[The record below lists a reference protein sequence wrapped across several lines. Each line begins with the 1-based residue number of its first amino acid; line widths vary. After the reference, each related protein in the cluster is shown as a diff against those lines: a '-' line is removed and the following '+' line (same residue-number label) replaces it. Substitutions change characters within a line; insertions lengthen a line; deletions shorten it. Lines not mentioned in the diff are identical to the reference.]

1 MRTIPVELD
10 DETVEA
16 LDVERRLL
24 GFESRR
30 AYLRWIVANRAAI
43 DGDAARVEQSAR
55 DRPADPEGTA
65 ADEDGREDADR
76 ATAAT
81 DDAATGAEKRTD
93 ADGGWTRP
101 KSDPT
106 VRVRGSPQTTVW
118 RASEGESPEAADA
131 GDDGERPADATS
143 TDADAVDEAGGRDAP
158 DGTGDGAD
166 GVSSMHLAPERVD
179 RISEDP
185 VAEDAGVLGTV
196 EVDRLDELS
205 RRAVAKTRK
214 RLNRDVQTGLTYD
227 SSTRLSSDVR
237 PGEDVV
243 DLESLSVPGRSAE
256 VVERRREA
264 AGRAVAYLRDV
275 GRARKSDFVEALY
288 EECPAGYE
296 TSDGW
301 WRCVKEALRQVDAVD
316 GGDGARVWRFES

>member
-16 LDVERRLL
+16 LEVERRLL

-55 DRPADPEGTA
+55 DRPADPEGA
-65 ADEDGREDADR
+65 PADEDGRDGR
-76 ATAAT
+76 ATATA
-81 DDAATGAEKRTD
+81 DRAATGAEERPD

-106 VRVRGSPQTTVW
+106 VRVRGSPRTTVW
-118 RASEGESPEAADA
+118 RAADEDAPENADA
-131 GDDGERPADATS
+131 DDAGERSGDAS
-143 TDADAVDEAGGRDAP
+143 TDADDGAGGRDAP
-158 DGTGDGAD
+158 DGAGDEPAD
-166 GVSSMHLAPERVD
+166 GVSSMHLAPERVE
-179 RISEDP
+179 RIREDP

-214 RLNRDVQTGLTYD
+214 RLNRDVQTGLAYD
-227 SSTRLSSDVR
+227 SSTQLSNDVR

-264 AGRAVAYLRDV
+264 AGRAIAYLRDV

-296 TSDGW
+296 TPDGW
-301 WRCVKEALRQVDAVD
+301 WRCVKEALRQADAVD
-316 GGDGARVWRFES
+316 GGDGARVWRFED